1 MPVDPGGRTAV
12 SRIYDSV
19 LMFGITE
26 RRECPDPQERLALV
40 YEGKH
45 PLIQQGIACG
55 LDWYCRDMTGY
66 GSHPEGE
73 VLVFVGRKLS
83 SVDVDAPFGQFSP
96 EELEQAVREARGQLA
111 KAGFEQGPAFH
122 HVASHCD

>member
-1 MPVDPGGRTAV
+1 M

>member
-1 MPVDPGGRTAV
+1 M

-19 LMFGITE
+19 LIFGISE
-26 RRECPDPQERLALV
+26 RAERPDTKERLDLV

-45 PLIQQGIACG
+45 PLIQEGIACG

-66 GSHPEGE
+66 ASHAEGE
-73 VLVFVGRKLS
+73 VLIYVGRRLS
-83 SVDVDAPFGQFSP
+83 RVDVDAPFGQFSS
-96 EELEQAVREARGQLA
+96 EELEEAVREAREKLA
-111 KAGFEQGPAFH
+111 GAGFEQPPAFH